1 MKELP
6 IIYKKGK
13 AKQLSN
19 RVTGLLRPKPKN
31 KRKNK
36 KHPKNGRSR
45 KQVKKQHTNCSRAVL
60 VVELV
65 LCPGHDSV

>member
-31 KRKNK
+31 KRKTRNIQKMDAQENK
-36 KHPKNGRSR
+36 
-45 KQVKKQHTNCSRAVL
+45 
-60 VVELV
+60 
-65 LCPGHDSV
+65 